1 MTTPDLLAVDR
12 LAKVFTP
19 NRPIHLPALL
29 SGRLDL
35 LFRLQ
40 DDVLTPG
47 KHVLLYGDRGVG
59 KTSIA
64 RVLGVLVQE
73 VDDPHGNR
81 SIIVACDSN
90 DTYDSIWRKV
100 FQEVLI
106 AERQLG
112 FEQSVAWNIVGR
124 WTPETPIVSPNDVRI
139 LIEGFPNQT
148 TVIIDEFDRVQDDST
163 RLLMTDTIK
172 LFSDSNTRSTIVLV
186 GVGQSIEELV
196 SAHQSISR
204 NLDYVP
210 VDPMAPVELAA
221 IISKGFESANMR
233 FEDGLEFAIAHL
245 AQGYPHYAH
254 LLGLW
259 TGRKAAGRGSTE
271 VVSND
276 LDLAIPESI
285 RNAAGSIRVEYD
297 QATDSNQ
304 PNNLFKQVLLACA
317 LADKDVR
324 GRFSLGAVR
333 EPLQDILGR
342 SIDPI
347 SYQRHL
353 AAFCEDVRGP
363 ALVKTGRRRNYRWHF
378 SDPQMIP
385 FVQLQGIHDGFITKG
400 TQRWVCLKV

>member
-139 LIEGFPNQT
+139 LIECKRRSNNGPCR
-148 TVIIDEFDRVQDDST
+148 RVT
-163 RLLMTDTIK
+163 
-172 LFSDSNTRSTIVLV
+172 
-186 GVGQSIEELV
+186 
-196 SAHQSISR
+196 
-204 NLDYVP
+204 
-210 VDPMAPVELAA
+210 AP
-221 IISKGFESANMR
+221 
-233 FEDGLEFAIAHL
+233 
-245 AQGYPHYAH
+245 
-254 LLGLW
+254 
-259 TGRKAAGRGSTE
+259 
-271 VVSND
+271 
-276 LDLAIPESI
+276 
-285 RNAAGSIRVEYD
+285 
-297 QATDSNQ
+297 
-304 PNNLFKQVLLACA
+304 
-317 LADKDVR
+317 
-324 GRFSLGAVR
+324 
-333 EPLQDILGR
+333 
-342 SIDPI
+342 
-347 SYQRHL
+347 
-353 AAFCEDVRGP
+353 
-363 ALVKTGRRRNYRWHF
+363 
-378 SDPQMIP
+378 
-385 FVQLQGIHDGFITKG
+385 
-400 TQRWVCLKV
+400 